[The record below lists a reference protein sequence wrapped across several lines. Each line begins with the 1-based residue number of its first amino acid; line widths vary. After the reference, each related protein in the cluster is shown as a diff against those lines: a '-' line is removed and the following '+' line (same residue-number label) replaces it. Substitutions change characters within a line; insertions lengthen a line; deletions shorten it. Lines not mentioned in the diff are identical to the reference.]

1 MERMMNVQTP
11 VMADLELRT
20 TADLYAHELG
30 ELLLQIPE
38 YQAFVKAL
46 TGVNKDPA
54 VQKISLSRRS
64 HQNALRWF
72 QGDADMHEDALAHL
86 EAELELIPVVQ
97 DYHLA
102 EQDLR
107 RIFTEVDAV
116 ISQAAGIPFAIN
128 ARRSG
133 CGCGG

>member
-1 MERMMNVQTP
+1 MNVQMP
-11 VMADLELRT
+11 VMAGLELRT
-20 TADLYAHELG
+20 TAEQYAHELG
-30 ELLLQIPE
+30 ELLLKIPD
-38 YQAFVKAL
+38 YQVFVQAL
-46 TGVNKDPA
+46 TAVNKDPA
-54 VQKISLSRRS
+54 VQKISMVMRS

-72 QGDADMHEDALAHL
+72 QGDAEAHEDALAHL

-107 RIFTEVDAV
+107 RIFTEVNTI
-116 ISQAAGIPFAIN
+116 ISQAAGISFAIN